1 MEEEN
6 VNAVNSEIIM
16 SLESKRS
23 KVPFSPGNRNS
34 VQHVL
39 LPLGNI
45 YIFSDQNSKFRR
57 LGFTHKIHSG
67 VYSIIISFKE

>member
-6 VNAVNSEIIM
+6 VNAVNGEIIM

-45 YIFSDQNSKFRR
+45 YIFSDQNLR

-67 VYSIIISFKE
+67 VYSIIISKE